1 MAFDHKPRESVRP
14 ADYEYGNANL
24 SQGEPFGPEV
34 AEAPIRVRRAAA
46 AAKLRSSLTQATRAI
61 QSTEAWGP
69 GVHTSEILTLHDQV
83 NDLVLFE
90 SDPTESGNA
99 D

>member
-1 MAFDHKPRESVRP
+1 MGFDHKPKQSVRP
-14 ADYEYGNANL
+14 ADYEYGNAKL

-46 AAKLRSSLTQATRAI
+46 SAKLRSSLTQATRAF
-61 QSTEAWGP
+61 QSTETWGP
-69 GVHTSEILTLHDQV
+69 GIQTGEILALHDQV

>member
-1 MAFDHKPRESVRP
+1 MGFDHKPKQLIRP
-14 ADYEYGNANL
+14 ADYEYGNAQL

-61 QSTEAWGP
+61 QRTETWAP
-69 GVHTSEILTLHDQV
+69 GIQTGELLALHDQV